1 MALHS
6 DGLPPA
12 DSTCSLPARVNWV
25 GRDWM
30 ALTGTIW
37 SAADAF
43 LRWGVICAAF
53 CRSCARCR
61 RTSATAWR
69 ASVSFVFVGNSK
81 TSVASNG
88 FMNLTR
94 TVSTEGGSGVSAA
107 AAERTTILPMT
118 RRGSAGVVAR
128 YTIPPDKTDVAAIVK
143 MTADQASRRSAGGVV
158 GSDFLAAATGGI
170 CGRVAASARDSDN
183 ACCALS
189 SSSMVSSLDASDKGT
204 SDSRELIH
212 CRNAV

>member
-1 MALHS
+1 
-6 DGLPPA
+6 
-12 DSTCSLPARVNWV
+12 
-25 GRDWM
+25 M
-30 ALTGTIW
+30 ALTGTTW

-43 LRWGVICAAF
+43 LRWSVIFAAF

-61 RTSATAWR
+61 RTCATAWR
-69 ASVSFVFVGNSK
+69 ASVSLVFDRNSK

-88 FMNLTR
+88 FMNLTP

-107 AAERTTILPMT
+107 AAERTTVFPLT

-128 YTIPPDKTDVAAIVK
+128 YTIPPEKTDVAAIMK
-143 MTADQASRRSAGGVV
+143 MAADHAPRRSAGRVV
-158 GSDFLAAATGGI
+158 GSDFLAVATGDV
-170 CGRVAASARDSDN
+170 CGRVAASARNSDN

-204 SDSRELIH
+204 SDSHELIH
-212 CRNAV
+212 